1 MVNNSVFE
9 KFQSG
14 FHKYHSTETS
24 LLKVTSYLLI
34 HLDAGM
40 GSVLV
45 LLDLAAAFDT
55 VDHETLLKRRRDWVG
70 LSGTALGWFS
80 SYLSNRMCRVSIK
93 NHTSSI
99 SNIRYGVPQGSIL
112 GPILFSI
119 YMLPLGEVIKRHGI
133 SFHFYADDSQLYL
146 PIKSNDL
153 HMLSALH
160 ECLNDIKSWM
170 ALHFLQLNY
179 QKTEILVIGPQ

>member
-14 FHKYHSTETS
+14 FRKYHSTETA
-24 LLKVTSYLLI
+24 LLRVTNDRLI
-34 HLDAGM
+34 NSDAGM
-40 GSVLV
+40 GPVLD

-55 VDHETLLKRRRDWVG
+55 VDHETLLNRLRDGVG

-93 NHTSSI
+93 NYSSSI

-119 YMLPLGEVIKRHGI
+119 YMLPLGEVIRRHGI

-146 PIKSNDL
+146 PIKPNDP

-160 ECLNDIKSWM
+160 EFLNDIKAGW
-170 ALHFLQLNY
+170 H
-179 QKTEILVIGPQ
+179 